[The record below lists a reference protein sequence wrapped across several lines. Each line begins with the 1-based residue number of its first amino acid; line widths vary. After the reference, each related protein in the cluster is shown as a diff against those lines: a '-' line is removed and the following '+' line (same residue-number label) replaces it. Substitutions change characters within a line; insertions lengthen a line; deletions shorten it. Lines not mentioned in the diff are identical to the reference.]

1 MRVTR
6 SKATTETLYAM
17 LNNVDDPHRLAIVF
31 AELSTLFDGKKSMD
45 RVKFYNWL
53 NAALD

>member
-1 MRVTR
+1 VELAYVPVTI
-6 SKATTETLYAM
+6 SLGEI
-17 LNNVDDPHRLAIVF
+17 PP
-31 AELSTLFDGKKSMD
+31 ELSTLFDGKKSMD